1 MSKIVVSVWM
11 TMDGVFDENI
21 MDQWFNSYHSADRAA
36 YIKET
41 IEAADALLLGRTTYE
56 MLAPYWSTQKT
67 DENGPASKLN
77 SMRKYVVSS
86 TMKEADW
93 NNSTI
98 IQEHVIQ
105 EITSL
110 KHKPAHN
117 LLTPATTPPL
127 HSL

>member
-11 TMDGVFDENI
+11 TLDGVFDADI

-36 YIKET
+36 YIQGT

-77 SMRKYVVSS
+77 SIRKYVVSS
-86 TMKEADW
+86 TMKEIAVFPS
-93 NNSTI
+93 NC
-98 IQEHVIQ
+98 IQNIS
-105 EITSL
+105 IFL
-110 KHKPAHN
+110 KVAMYFRQ
-117 LLTPATTPPL
+117 L
-127 HSL
+127 S